1 MENWKRYKKI
11 IIFIASGVIGVPL
24 ISHYLNALGKSMN
37 TQFGVGTSIIIWL
50 VLTFIIILLKN
61 NIVTTKQNAKIEVEG
76 INLKKK
82 DGTFGTADW
91 GTKEE
96 IEEYLGI
103 NKRDGI
109 ILR

>member
-1 MENWKRYKKI
+1 MESWKKYRKI
-11 IIFIASGVIGVPL
+11 IIFIASGIISVPL
-24 ISHYLNALGKSMN
+24 IGHYLNELGKSMN
-37 TQFGVGTSIIIWL
+37 TQFGIGTSIVIWL
-50 VLTFIIILLKN
+50 IISFIMILLKN
-61 NIVTTKQNAKIEVEG
+61 NIITTKQNAKIEVEG

-103 NKRDGI
+103 NKRNGI